1 MSKKKLNN
9 LKDLSTLLTD
19 EQKNA
24 IDKNEYQ
31 AKWQKKTNKY
41 RRVVSEKNRKWI
53 KDGRKSAI
61 QSMHFDF
68 FKQHQEYY
76 DLIKTEFENPRKT
89 NFYIH
94 LLSHFLPIDRTFKA
108 PKIPMNKHICPITKL
123 ELTSI
128 KDIMVGDREKHLAFG
143 SNTSD
148 ILISGI
154 GLQELERFALDY
166 TKMFN
171 TKNGQI
177 INFAIDE
184 VRCTLT
190 GFTKNK

>member
-1 MSKKKLNN
+1 
-9 LKDLSTLLTD
+9 
-19 EQKNA
+19 
-24 IDKNEYQ
+24 
-31 AKWQKKTNKY
+31 
-41 RRVVSEKNRKWI
+41 
-53 KDGRKSAI
+53 
-61 QSMHFDF
+61 
-68 FKQHQEYY
+68 
-76 DLIKTEFENPRKT
+76 
-89 NFYIH
+89 
-94 LLSHFLPIDRTFKA
+94 
-108 PKIPMNKHICPITKL
+108 MNKHICPITKL